1 MIEDVLYQVS
11 RTAAMAMV
19 LIGLSAVCTGLI
31 AILTSHMPGDRRS
44 EPAAKLTRLLSV
56 VGAGLAIAAGLT
68 AIPYRWMIGDIDMNT
83 FLVVEGGLLV
93 LLALWAVGAAAVLP
107 VRRVRSR

>member
-56 VGAGLAIAAGLT
+56 VGAGLAIGAGLT